1 MQRVDGFSL
10 YQNQFQQGQG
20 TQAAAA
26 ESSGG
31 VRRELQQM
39 AKGTV
44 FEGNITEIKDNH
56 VQLRLTNGQSLSAQL
71 EPGVQVR
78 LGEPVLFEVKS
89 NQGGQILLRQVP
101 VNSGYNPTLQK
112 ALTAA
117 GMPVNQKNLDL
128 VDTMM
133 KNQMPIGRDSLAAMA
148 RQLLRYPGTTV
159 ETLIQMQKL
168 GFAVNKESVGQ
179 FEVYKAG
186 EHSLL
191 HKFSQLMEQLP
202 ELAGGKS
209 GTAEEML
216 KLQNQILD
224 ILEVSPGETN
234 SLTGAAGWDGTTQP
248 GVLQDGQLVMDG
260 VLGNGTAGAMEG
272 AVPGTEG
279 AAGAMEGAV
288 LGADGTGGALEGA
301 AGALDAGGALEG
313 TAGALD
319 GTGKVLEGAL
329 EGTAGAMEGG
339 RMGTGEE
346 AGALGSGRL
355 EAGSAGAME
364 GTDASPGTWLKGF
377 LASAEGKGL
386 EQQLRQIPGMEA
398 DGRLF
403 PDGRLNPDLSARELL
418 SLIRQNLNGGQEA
431 SLLKELFQGKGYK
444 GILKQAM
451 QEQWLLEPQQVADKE
466 NIERLYERVNRQMA
480 KLEEFLQGAGKE
492 AQSMNR
498 QVTQVR
504 GNLDMMNQIN
514 QLYNYVQIPLKLH
527 GQNAHSDLYVYTNKK
542 KLQEK
547 DGELSA
553 LLHLEL
559 DHLGT
564 TDVQI
569 KMQGKNVA
577 ANFYFSNE
585 GSFRLVGN
593 YTGELQERLEQKGY
607 HTSVQLEKRLPKRDF
622 VKDFLEQEAP
632 VGQLSRYSF
641 DVLT

>member
-20 TQAAAA
+20 TQAAAS
-26 ESSGG
+26 ESSSG
-31 VRRELQQM
+31 VRQELPQM

-101 VNSGYNPTLQK
+101 VNSEYNPTLQK

-128 VDTMM
+128 VDSMM
-133 KNQMPIGRDSLAAMA
+133 KNQMSIGRDSLAAMA
-148 RQLLRYPGTTV
+148 RQLMRYPGTTV

-168 GFAVNKESVGQ
+168 GFPVNKESVGQ
-179 FEVYKAG
+179 FEAYKAG

-191 HKFSQLMEQLP
+191 NKFSQVMEQLP
-202 ELAGGKS
+202 ELVGGKGGS
-209 GTAEEML
+209 AEELL
-216 KLQNQILD
+216 KLQNQLLD
-224 ILEVSPGETN
+224 ILEVGAGETG
-234 SLTGAAGWDGTTQP
+234 SLSEAAGKGEGIQTLLDGMQAGKDGALLENLLSGTGEGAAGVLGDGAAGAGE
-248 GVLQDGQLVMDG
+248 GVLPGTG
-260 VLGNGTAGAMEG
+260 EGAAGILGNGAGDGAAGIPEGGAVGAGEGILPGTGEGAAGVLEG
-272 AVPGTEG
+272 AVPGAEEG
-279 AAGAMEGAV
+279 SLPGMAGNGSSPE
-288 LGADGTGGALEGA
+288 
-301 AGALDAGGALEG
+301 
-313 TAGALD
+313 TA
-319 GTGKVLEGAL
+319 
-329 EGTAGAMEGG
+329 
-339 RMGTGEE
+339 
-346 AGALGSGRL
+346 S
-355 EAGSAGAME
+355 
-364 GTDASPGTWLKGF
+364 GTWMNTF
-377 LASAEGKGL
+377 LGSAEGKGL
-386 EQQLRQIPGMEA
+386 EQQLRQLPGMEG

-403 PDGRLNPDLSARELL
+403 LDGKLNPELSAKELL
-418 SLIRQNLNGGQEA
+418 SLIRQNLSEGA
-431 SLLKELFQGKGYK
+431 DPSRLKELFQGKAYK
-444 GILKQAM
+444 SLLKQVM
-451 QEQWLLEPQQVADKE
+451 QEQWMLEPQQVAEKE
-466 NIERLYERVNRQMA
+466 NIEHLYERINRQMA

-492 AQSMNR
+492 GQSMNR

-504 GNLDMMNQIN
+504 GNLEMMNQIN
-514 QLYNYVQIPLKLH
+514 QLYNYVQIPLRLH

-569 KMQGKNVA
+569 KMKGSNVA
-577 ANFYFSNE
+577 ADFYLSDE

-593 YTGELQERLEQKGY
+593 YVGELKERLEQKGY
-607 HTSVQLEKRLPKRDF
+607 HPSVQLERRLPKRDF

-632 VGQLSRYSF
+632 VEQLSRYSF

>member
-20 TQAAAA
+20 TQAAAS
-26 ESSGG
+26 EGSGG
-31 VRRELQQM
+31 VRQELQQM

-101 VNSGYNPTLQK
+101 VNSVYNPTLQK

-133 KNQMPIGRDSLAAMA
+133 KNQMPIGRESLAAMA
-148 RQLLRYPGTTV
+148 RQLMRYPGTTL

-168 GFAVNKESVGQ
+168 GFSVNKESVGQ
-179 FEVYKAG
+179 FEAYKAG

-191 HKFSQLMEQLP
+191 NKFSQVMEQLP
-202 ELAGGKS
+202 ELVGGK
-209 GTAEEML
+209 GVTAEEML
-216 KLQNQILD
+216 KLQNQLLD
-224 ILEVSPGETN
+224 ILEVGAGET
-234 SLTGAAGWDGTTQP
+234 GALPETAGKEGATQP
-248 GVLQDGQLVMDG
+248 GTLPGDMTQAG
-260 VLGNGTAGAMEG
+260 VLPEGAVGGDAGSKQVLPEALEGILPGAGEGVLPGGEGVLPGAGEGVLPGTEGILQGAGEGISPGTEGILPGAGENAAQKAMEG
-272 AVPGTEG
+272 AVPEG
-279 AAGAMEGAV
+279 GEGV
-288 LGADGTGGALEGA
+288 LP
-301 AGALDAGGALEG
+301 G
-313 TAGALD
+313 TAGNASSP
-319 GTGKVLEGAL
+319 
-329 EGTAGAMEGG
+329 
-339 RMGTGEE
+339 E
-346 AGALGSGRL
+346 A
-355 EAGSAGAME
+355 
-364 GTDASPGTWLKGF
+364 ASGTWLKGF
-377 LASAEGKGL
+377 LASDGKGL
-386 EQQLRQIPGMEA
+386 EQQLRQIPGMES

-403 PDGRLNPDLSARELL
+403 LDGKLNTNLSAGELL
-418 SLIRQNLNGGQEA
+418 SRIRQNLSEGQDA

-444 GILKQAM
+444 GLLKQAM
-451 QEQWLLEPQQVADKE
+451 QEQWMLEPQQVANKE
-466 NIERLYERVNRQMA
+466 NVERLYERMNRQMA

-514 QLYNYVQIPLKLH
+514 QLYNYVQIPLRLH
-527 GQNAHSDLYVYTNKK
+527 GRNAHSDLYVYTNKK

-569 KMQGKNVA
+569 KMKGSNVA
-577 ANFYFSNE
+577 ANFYFSDE

-593 YTGELQERLEQKGY
+593 YVGELKERLEQKGY
-607 HTSVQLEKRLPKRDF
+607 HSSVQLEKQMPKREF

>member
-20 TQAAAA
+20 AQAASA

-31 VRRELQQM
+31 VRQELQQM

-44 FEGNITEIKDNH
+44 FEGNITEVRDNQ

-101 VNSGYNPTLQK
+101 VNSVYNPTLQK

-128 VDTMM
+128 VDIMM
-133 KNQMPIGRDSLAAMA
+133 KNQMPIGRESLAAMA
-148 RQLLRYPGTTV
+148 RQMIRYPGTTV

-168 GFAVNKESVGQ
+168 GFPVNKVSVSQ
-179 FEVYKAG
+179 FEAYKAG

-191 HKFSQLMEQLP
+191 GKFSQLMEQLP
-202 ELAGGKS
+202 ELVGGKG
-209 GTAEEML
+209 GTADEML

-224 ILEVSPGETN
+224 ILEAGTKEPGFAQD
-234 SLTGAAGWDGTTQP
+234 AAGKDSVTQP
-248 GVLQDGQLVMDG
+248 GVLQNGIMQAGKDA
-260 VLGNGTAGAMEG
+260 VLEGMLPGALEG
-272 AVPGTEG
+272 AVPGTGEG
-279 AAGAMEGAV
+279 TAEVLEGAV
-288 LGADGTGGALEGA
+288 PGTREGIAGALEGIVPEAEGIAGALEGA
-301 AGALDAGGALEG
+301 IPSAGEGIARALEG
-313 TAGALD
+313 IVPGAEGIVS
-319 GTGKVLEGAL
+319 GT
-329 EGTAGAMEGG
+329 
-339 RMGTGEE
+339 EE
-346 AGALGSGRL
+346 AVENASSAEGSLGTL
-355 EAGSAGAME
+355 MKE
-364 GTDASPGTWLKGF
+364 F
-377 LASAEGKGL
+377 LGSAEGKGL
-386 EQQLRQIPGMEA
+386 ERQLRQIPGMEA

-403 PDGRLNPDLSARELL
+403 PEGKLNSDLSARELL

-444 GILKQAM
+444 GLLKQAM

-480 KLEEFLQGAGKE
+480 KLEDFLQGAGKE

-514 QLYNYVQIPLKLH
+514 QLYNYVQIPLRLH
-527 GQNAHSDLYVYTNKK
+527 GRNAHSDLYVYTNKR
-542 KLQEK
+542 KLLEK

-569 KMQGKNVA
+569 KMQGMNVT
-577 ANFYFSNE
+577 ANFYFSDE

-593 YTGELQERLEQKGY
+593 YVGELQERLEQKGY
-607 HTSVQLEKRLPKRDF
+607 RSSIQLEKQLPKRDF